1 MAGLQYVDIPGYA
14 AIIFRRTY
22 ADLTK
27 AGALIDRSLKWLG
40 GSSARW
46 ISQQHKWVFPSSAT
60 LEFGNLERE
69 QDKFRYQSA
78 EFQYIGFDE
87 LTQFEESQYRYLF
100 SRLRRL
106 EGVNIPLRMRSAS
119 NPGNIGHDWVKRRF
133 MIEGHLHGRIF
144 IPARLDDNPS
154 LDKNKY
160 IESLNELDP
169 ITRRQYLLGDW
180 TARHGGSIF
189 LREWFKD
196 KICGAP
202 PHDVRVVRYWD
213 LAATKPKDGRDPD
226 WTVGVKMGAKDGFF
240 YVMDVQRFRGSPSTV
255 EDRVRLTA
263 KLDGVK
269 TRVYMEQ
276 EPGSSGVSLIDY
288 YHRKILSGYI
298 FYGVKTTGSKSER
311 AAPFSSAC
319 EGGLVSLVDG
329 SWIGSFLDELEAF
342 PVGSHDDQVDA
353 SSGAFEQLTRHG
365 NIEVGRGTL
374 SW

>member
-1 MAGLQYVDIPGYA
+1 
-14 AIIFRRTY
+14 
-22 ADLTK
+22 
-27 AGALIDRSLKWLG
+27 
-40 GSSARW
+40 
-46 ISQQHKWVFPSSAT
+46 
-60 LEFGNLERE
+60 
-69 QDKFRYQSA
+69 
-78 EFQYIGFDE
+78 
-87 LTQFEESQYRYLF
+87 
-100 SRLRRL
+100 
-106 EGVNIPLRMRSAS
+106 
-119 NPGNIGHDWVKRRF
+119 

-144 IPARLDDNPS
+144 IPAKLDDNPS

-353 SSGAFEQLTRHG
+353 ASGAFEQLTRHG